1 MADLKEAGGVVD
13 INLLEQGLIAVWYD
27 NSGYICEA
35 YWVRGNTYFTQCEHE
50 EVLPLVDMS
59 ENLSGFM
66 IQGVEWI
73 SQDVE
78 GFVAINLKSNLSK
91 SSTGQDSRGQTAA
104 AIAERDY
111 LNPIEQGVID
121 VRFDRYEH
129 YCEVRWGKGSTIF
142 VDTDNEYILAAV
154 DAKGILSG
162 FRIINTDQLAENPM
176 GCVGTTLKT
185 KVKITAT

>member
-142 VDTDNEYILAAV
+142 VDTDKRIHSC
-154 DAKGILSG
+154 SG
-162 FRIINTDQLAENPM
+162 GCERYSLRVQNHKHRSASRNPM